1 MKLKGYFRIAILVVL
16 ILSLYGYTGAQAQG
30 GLTYDTGIQVQNLS
44 SGDAAITL
52 YYYNSNGTQEAAV
65 GDTIPANSSKT
76 YFPLTGVPDGWK
88 GSMVITSNQPLFALD
103 NLVANSMS
111 FGAATTSF
119 SAGST
124 TFSLPLVMCNNA
136 GFNTF
141 FNIQNTGTG
150 PASVTVNY
158 IPGSYGLSGQSDTA
172 TIAAGA
178 AKTFDQEEGSAAG
191 TKTCTQLKDA
201 TGKFIGSVQI
211 TSDQPVVASL
221 MQLNH
226 TNWPILMGYNGFAD
240 GSTTVNAPLI
250 MSLNNGF
257 YTGMQIQNVGSVA
270 THVDINYATNTV
282 GAFNPTDE
290 ACDLAA
296 GQSCTLIQNTG
307 QWVSR
312 YIGAATITN
321 TAGQKLVVI
330 VNQVS
335 NGGPGFGPFGTAYE
349 GFNPAVATDKVS
361 APLIMANN
369 SSYYTGIQVQNV
381 GVGTCASVVI
391 DYGPNVAV
399 GGTFN
404 PVSESFSLT
413 AGASKTIIQNGS
425 PAANGGVNDWVGV
438 GKYIG
443 SAEISGSGCS
453 LVSIIN
459 EVSFSTGDKFF
470 TYDGLNY

>member
-1 MKLKGYFRIAILVVL
+1 
-16 ILSLYGYTGAQAQG
+16 
-30 GLTYDTGIQVQNLS
+30 
-44 SGDAAITL
+44 
-52 YYYNSNGTQEAAV
+52 
-65 GDTIPANSSKT
+65 
-76 YFPLTGVPDGWK
+76 
-88 GSMVITSNQPLFALD
+88 MVITSGQPIFALD
-103 NLVANSMS
+103 NLVANSMAY
-111 FGAATTSF
+111 GAATTSF

-141 FNIQNTGTG
+141 FNIQNTGTTN
-150 PASVTVNY
+150 ASVTVNY
-158 IPGSYGLSGQSDTA
+158 IPGSYGVAASDTA
-172 TIAAGA
+172 TIASGA
-178 AKTFDQEEGSAAG
+178 AKTFDQEEGSSAG

-226 TNWPILMGYNGFAD
+226 TTWKILMGYNGFAD
-240 GSTTVNAPLI
+240 GSTTVIAPLI

-257 YTGMQIQNVGSVA
+257 YTGMQIQNVGSVH
-270 THVDINYATNTV
+270 THVDIAYAPNTV
-282 GAFNPTDE
+282 GAFNPVSEFCELD
-290 ACDLAA
+290 A
-296 GQSCTLIQNTG
+296 GKSCTLIQNTG
-307 QWVSR
+307 QWIGR

-335 NGGPGFGPFGTAYE
+335 NGGAGYGPFGTAYE
-349 GFNPAVATDKVS
+349 GFNPSTATSKVS

-369 SSYYTGIQVQNV
+369 SGYYTGIQVQNV
-381 GVGTCASVVI
+381 GVGACASVVI
-391 DYGPNVAV
+391 DYGPNVAP

-404 PVSESFSLT
+404 PVNETFSLA
-413 AGASKTIIQNGS
+413 AGASKTIIQNGA
-425 PAANGGVNDWVGV
+425 PASNGGVNNWVGV

>member
-1 MKLKGYFRIAILVVL
+1 MKLKSYFRIAMLIVLV
-16 ILSLYGYTGAQAQG
+16 LSLYGYTGAKAQG

-44 SGDAAITL
+44 SGAAAITL
-52 YYYNSNGTQEAAV
+52 YYYNTDGTTQATV
-65 GDTIPANSSKT
+65 PDNIPANSSKT
-76 YFPLTGVPDGWK
+76 YFPLLGVPDGWK

-103 NLVANSMS
+103 NLMANSIA

-124 TFSLPLVMCNNA
+124 TFSLPLVMCNNS

-141 FNIQNTGTG
+141 FNIQNTGT
-150 PASVTVNY
+150 ADATVTVNY
-158 IPGSYGLSGQSDTA
+158 IHGSYGLDATDTA
-172 TIAAGA
+172 TIKPGA
-178 AKTFDQEEGSAAG
+178 AKTFDQEEGSSAG
-191 TKTCTQLKDA
+191 TKTCTQLKDG

-226 TNWPILMGYNGFAD
+226 TNWPILLGYNGFAD
-240 GSTTVNAPLI
+240 GSTTINAPLI
-250 MSLNNGF
+250 MSLNSGF

-270 THVDINYATNTV
+270 THVDINYAPNTV
-282 GAFNPTDE
+282 GAFNPADE
-290 ACDLAA
+290 SCDLAA

-321 TAGQKLVVI
+321 TAGQKPVAI

-335 NGGPGFGPFGTAYE
+335 NGGPGYGPFGSAYE
-349 GFNPAVATDKVS
+349 GFNPATATSKVS
-361 APLIMANN
+361 APLIMSNN
-369 SSYYTGIQVQNV
+369 SGYYTGIQVQNV
-381 GVGTCASVVI
+381 GVGNCASVVI
-391 DYGPNVAV
+391 DYGPNVAP

-404 PVSESFSLT
+404 PDSETFSLA
-413 AGASKTIIQNGS
+413 AGASKTVIQNDA
-425 PAANGGVNDWVGV
+425 PPANGSVNNWIGV